1 MDDATGRCALES
13 RLRIQGHPIQPMLVT
28 LPYGLFACAAIF
40 DLADVTTGLGLLGE
54 VGYWT
59 AIAGLFSAALAVVA
73 GMVDLWDVPTGP
85 MRRTAI
91 GFHLAYLAMA
101 GLFVLT
107 CLIRAGSPDRGATGG
122 ILAAELLA
130 LAVGGYGVALGAR
143 LGRSFD
149 HAPVELSARDA
160 LDGPTQPL
168 RRPV

>member
-1 MDDATGRCALES
+1 MES
-13 RLRIQGHPIQPMLVT
+13 RLRIQGHPIQPMLVM
-28 LPYGLFACAAIF
+28 LPYGLFACATIF
-40 DLADVTTGLGLLGE
+40 DLAAVTTGLGLLGE

-59 AIAGLFSAALAVVA
+59 TIAALFAAALAVVA

-85 MRRTAI
+85 TRRTAI

-149 HAPVELSARDA
+149 HARREFAARDA
-160 LDGPTQPL
+160 FDGPAQPL